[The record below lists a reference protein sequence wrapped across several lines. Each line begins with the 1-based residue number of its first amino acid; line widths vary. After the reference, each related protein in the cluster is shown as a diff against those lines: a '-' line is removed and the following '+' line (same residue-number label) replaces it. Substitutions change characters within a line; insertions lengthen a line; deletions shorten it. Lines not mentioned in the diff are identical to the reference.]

1 MAQPSVHPRELW
13 TQTIFLANFVVI
25 QQFNNNATRNKQIEE
40 SDYMNLVRRSWSTS
54 PTLEHSIQE
63 KIHE

>member
-1 MAQPSVHPRELW
+1 VFIHPRELW

-25 QQFNNNATRNKQIEE
+25 QQFKNNATRNKQIEE
-40 SDYMNLVRRSWSTS
+40 SDYMNSVRRSWSTS